1 MPAWRSA
8 LALLYGELGREGEA
22 RQELDRM
29 ATHNFADL
37 LRDNS
42 WLITMA
48 LLADVCHALAEV
60 RGALTLYDLLLPY
73 ARQNIVV
80 GDATACIGS
89 VSRYL
94 GLLATTLARWD
105 DAEDHF
111 AEALA
116 RNTRLGARP
125 FLARTQ
131 YEYAAMLLARHQP
144 RDQEK
149 ALTLL
154 DGALHTAQEL
164 GMQGLV
170 EKALALQRRV
180 PPVPSFASIA
190 TAPCPPST
198 PQEDSQAD
206 TLFRQEGDYWT
217 LAYQGATCRLKDSK
231 GLHYIACLLQAPGR
245 TLHAL
250 ELATLVRAGQP
261 CATAAE
267 AVPDLAVTVPGD
279 LGGVLDAPA
288 KTAYKRRLCEL
299 QGELE
304 EAQQFHDLAR
314 ATAVQ
319 AEIDMFTHE
328 LVIALG
334 LGGRDRKVGSTA
346 ERARSA
352 VTKAIKTVVQKI
364 RQHHPALGH
373 HLATHLKTG
382 TFCQY
387 LPDPTQPIPWHPQ

>member
-1 MPAWRSA
+1 
-8 LALLYGELGREGEA
+8 
-22 RQELDRM
+22 
-29 ATHNFADL
+29 
-37 LRDNS
+37 
-42 WLITMA
+42 MA

-116 RNTRLGARP
+116 MNTRLGARP

-131 YEYAAMLLARHQP
+131 YEYAAVLLARHQP

-154 DGALHTAQEL
+154 DGALHTAPEL

-288 KTAYKRRLCEL
+288 KTAYKRRLCEFAL
-299 QGELE
+299 QL
-304 EAQQFHDLAR
+304 AQA
-314 ATAVQ
+314 
-319 AEIDMFTHE
+319 
-328 LVIALG
+328 
-334 LGGRDRKVGSTA
+334 
-346 ERARSA
+346 
-352 VTKAIKTVVQKI
+352 
-364 RQHHPALGH
+364 P
-373 HLATHLKTG
+373 
-382 TFCQY
+382 
-387 LPDPTQPIPWHPQ
+387 